1 MIPVSLSSKKQWTV
15 RIESRSRAN
24 LLSEPRCADS
34 SVSFAD
40 NIPGSGPEFIAEVE
54 KGFAMLDTNSTGRV
68 STRELAQFL
77 DTLSPR
83 DGNHCFSQ
91 VMSHFLLDFSRSLGY
106 GVCEGCA
113 LCAYVFDQTDHYV
126 PLCSPIPMHARPAQ
140 ILHVGDRTSCLQ
152 KATLANTR
160 NLNPLEPAC
169 RVLNSRGKKTT
180 SRS

>member
-1 MIPVSLSSKKQWTV
+1 MDRAISTRKPTCSLKHAALT
-15 RIESRSRAN
+15 RLSR
-24 LLSEPRCADS
+24 
-34 SVSFAD
+34 FAD

-91 VMSHFLLDFSRSLGY
+91 VMSHFLPDFFHLWGMVSARVARCARMSL
-106 GVCEGCA
+106 
-113 LCAYVFDQTDHYV
+113 TR
-126 PLCSPIPMHARPAQ
+126 PIIMFLSVHRY
-140 ILHVGDRTSCLQ
+140 RCLQ
-152 KATLANTR
+152 GLLKFCMWGVNKLPSEGETCLYTR
-160 NLNPLEPAC
+160 NLNPLKPAC